1 MISSQVEWW
10 TFHVKLRLKNI
21 FESNMDKLG
30 WTVWSLWWKYTN
42 KHTHTCIYVLKESLL
57 EIILVFCQLELQR
70 TSSEWMIQ
78 RLYSEPATLRRLWL
92 DSTTDSSDRMD
103 SDNNT
108 TSALTFTFT
117 LRRANVG
124 VNFIF
129 AIPLLGL
136 LCLFMFFLVVVWVE
150 GVPKTIVWLS
160 SPEDWVV
167 FPDNQIW
174 GQKHR
179 I

>member
-1 MISSQVEWW
+1 M
-10 TFHVKLRLKNI
+10 
-21 FESNMDKLG
+21 
-30 WTVWSLWWKYTN
+30 
-42 KHTHTCIYVLKESLL
+42 L
-57 EIILVFCQLELQR
+57 EIILDFYQLELQR

-92 DSTTDSSDRMD
+92 DSTTDSSDSLE

-136 LCLFMFFLVVVWVE
+136 LCLFMFFLVVVMVE
-150 GVPKTIVWLS
+150 GFPRQLFGCLPLKTELS
-160 SPEDWVV
+160 SQTIRYEVRNIEFSNLTELITDKGSTRVLPNSNKVV
-167 FPDNQIW
+167 DYVLL
-174 GQKHR
+174 K
-179 I
+179 